1 MARRQSAYTQVL
13 NEKQKEAEQLKR
25 ETAEHPAVE
34 PAEQQNIQELK
45 RLDRETAEQSTVET
59 AEQQNIQELKQS
71 NIETARQENVQMPKH
86 LTSKT
91 AKQQRIKATF
101 YLEPEDI
108 IAIDEMQTQRFKQ
121 QGKKPEKS
129 ELVSQA
135 IQLLKQQNV

>member
-13 NEKQKEAEQLKR
+13 NEKQKEAEQS
-25 ETAEHPAVE
+25 AVQ
-34 PAEQQNIQELK
+34 PAEQQNMQELK
-45 RLDRETAEQSTVET
+45 QPDRETAEQSAVET
-59 AEQQNIQELKQS
+59 VKQQNIQELKQS
-71 NIETARQENVQMPKH
+71 NIETARQENIQMPKH

-129 ELVSQA
+129 ELVSEA